1 MTDQIEDTFFE
12 DYLSFEKFPNSLYYI
27 APGFDFEPLWRMS
40 HLCDTFFYANLY
52 YTLDKVQTSIY
63 NQLQNSKNVEIVSLE
78 IDERFDETTH
88 FDLHPNFRKHFKEA
102 SSLLSPTEQRG
113 YINTFVPAL
122 HESQWMI
129 TVKLRRKSTDRII
142 TLFYFTGE
150 GLASYVALSKNGAS
164 APRVICT
171 IQSGIL
177 ERPNGLMSRLLNS
190 FEKKPLL
197 WIRGFEE
204 TSDKWLYSDA
214 FNEDNLYNHV
224 GLDFIHEW
232 IVPASYLG
240 FYEDAPSRRFCK
252 GFITQQTFDENLQI
266 PKVNV
271 NNHVIHFNGIENIQ
285 WRNNNDH
292 RSALFIFKNVYAPF
306 ETILDKCDDVSF
318 WEECLYPS
326 FRKDSSKECID
337 FLRKIDS
344 LNKYKE
350 IHFIPFGM
358 EDEGKLY
365 QDFFNENHNAQ
376 FHMYLHRPM
385 DFYDLKPGQ

>member
-40 HLCDTFFYANLY
+40 HLCDTFFYANLR
-52 YTLDKVQTSIY
+52 YTLDEVKNSIQT
-63 NQLQNSKNVEIVSLE
+63 QLQDSSKVEIVSME
-78 IDERFDETTH
+78 IDERFNEITH
-88 FDLHPNFRKHFKEA
+88 FDLHYQNETHLRQAFQ
-102 SSLLSPTEQRG
+102 LLHPHEKAEYNDIFIPEQ
-113 YINTFVPAL
+113 F
-122 HESQWMI
+122 EDQWMI
-129 TVKLRRKSTDRII
+129 TIKLRRKSTNRII
-142 TLFYFTGE
+142 TLYYFTGE
-150 GLASYVALSKNGAS
+150 GLACYVALSRNGEF
-164 APRVICT
+164 APRVLCT

-177 ERPNGLMSRLLNS
+177 EIPNGLMSRLLNS

-204 TSDKWLYSDA
+204 TFERWQYSNA
-214 FNEDNLYNHV
+214 FNEDNLYNHI

-252 GFITQQTFDENLQI
+252 GFITQQTLDENLLVPEVI
-266 PKVNV
+266 V
-271 NNHVIHFNGIENIQ
+271 NNHIIHFNGIENIQ

-292 RSALFIFKNVYAPF
+292 RSALFIFKNIYTHF
-306 ETILDKCDDVSF
+306 ENVLDKCDDVSF
-318 WEECLYPS
+318 WEGSLHPS
-326 FRKDSSKECID
+326 IRKDASKECID

-376 FHMYLHRPM
+376 FHMYLHRSM
-385 DFYDLKPGQ
+385 DFYDLKPCQ